1 MNDKLIS
8 DCFYRRISGFEVEYS
23 LKSGKRVQYY
33 YAHASKLYIKCNW
46 TDIRS
51 DYFNGKSV
59 DEIKAFINN
68 CGPFRVVEI
77 RTGELLDDLECDEFE
92 NNIYISMNPV
102 GAASISVF
110 SDSNFDTSC
119 YYIQPTKEGID
130 NARRIARTLEAWAA
144 NIENCYLTEES

>member
-1 MNDKLIS
+1 MNDNLIS
-8 DCFYRRISGFEVEYS
+8 DCFYRRIDPCYVVKL
-23 LKSGKRVQYY
+23 LKEGKRVQYFFKMPSGAVKPY
-33 YAHASKLYIKCNW
+33 WK
-46 TDIRS
+46 DIPS
-51 DYFNGKSV
+51 DQFNGAEKSKV
-59 DEIKAFINN
+59 DFFLNN

-77 RTGELLDDLECDEFE
+77 MSGELLDDLECDEFE

-144 NIENCYLTEES
+144 NIENCYLTEE